1 MLYWCQLSDAVADN
15 LLNQNFN
22 PVALNQVWALGDE
35 VENEGDIG
43 YTGHKYDADLALSY
57 M

>member
-1 MLYWCQLSDAVADN
+1 M
-15 LLNQNFN
+15 NQNFN

-35 VENEGDIG
+35 VEKEGDIG
-43 YTGHKYDADLALSY
+43 YTGYKYDADLALSY